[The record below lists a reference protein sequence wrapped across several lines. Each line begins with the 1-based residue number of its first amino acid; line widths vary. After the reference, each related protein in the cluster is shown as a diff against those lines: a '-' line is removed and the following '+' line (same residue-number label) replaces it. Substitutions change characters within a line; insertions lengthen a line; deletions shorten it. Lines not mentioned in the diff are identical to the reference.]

1 MTIKVQSK
9 ADVTINLSQSE
20 AANIARQVVENCDDQ
35 NAVVD
40 IAVLAMDNLLQ
51 SPSGSNLLHA
61 TLAAHGMELNHI
73 PGWVAD
79 ANVQQR
85 TPTRTARASSNV
97 PRLQRINKLIQA
109 FELSEGTLAQ
119 LGLYGITYADVTQGN
134 WQRFVVPDEL
144 DDLCK
149 AIEEYVLQPKSA
161 ETNTQPESPRTVMV
175 EIALLEGLFNVTRND
190 YAQAGIAP
198 EHIPHLLDRNTEG
211 YMTST
216 LHDMRELLRAHLLTT
231 LKGE

>member
-9 ADVTINLSQSE
+9 AQVTIDLSQSE
-20 AANIARQVVENCDDQ
+20 AANIARQVVENSHDQ
-35 NAVVD
+35 SAVVD

-51 SPSGSNLLHA
+51 SPEGSELLHA
-61 TLAAHGMELNHI
+61 TLKAHGMTLNHI
-73 PGWVAD
+73 EGWTPQAQLV
-79 ANVQQR
+79 QR
-85 TPTRTARASSNV
+85 TPTKTAKANSIV
-97 PRLQRINKLIQA
+97 PRLQRINRLIQA
-109 FELSEGTLAQ
+109 FELSEGLLAQ
-119 LGLYGITYADVTQGN
+119 MGCSGTTYENVVQGA
-134 WQRFVVPDEL
+134 WQRFHVPDEL

-149 AIEEYVLQPKSA
+149 ALEEHVLQPKNVA
-161 ETNTQPESPRTVMV
+161 TNTQAESPRTVMV

-198 EHIPHLLDRNTEG
+198 EHIPHLLDRNTDG

-216 LHDMRELLRAHLLTT
+216 LHDMRELLRAHLLAT